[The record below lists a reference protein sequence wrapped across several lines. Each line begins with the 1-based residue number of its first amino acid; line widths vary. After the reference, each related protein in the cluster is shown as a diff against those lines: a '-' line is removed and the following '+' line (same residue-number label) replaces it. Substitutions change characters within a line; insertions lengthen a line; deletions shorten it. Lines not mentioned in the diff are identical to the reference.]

1 MNNPSFARIIDNGA
15 ALELAPVS
23 FPESPHQPTEAD
35 YNRHNFWRVSVTPPT
50 NPAPD
55 GFHYESSPYF
65 YERTSDGVQTINRS
79 YTLVADAPKPRRY
92 DKFRLLMAMKEA
104 GILAAFLAML
114 KADAE
119 LEALWNAADPI
130 ITIEADGSEIF
141 DGAVAEVKT
150 ALQLTD
156 EQVAALLAAAE
167 VS

>member
-1 MNNPSFARIIDNGA
+1 MNNPSFARILDDGA
-15 ALELAPVS
+15 SLELAPVS

-35 YNRHNFWRVSVTPPT
+35 YNRHDYWRIAVTSPT
-50 NPAPD
+50 DPAPE
-55 GFHYESSPYF
+55 GLHYESGPYF
-65 YERTSDGVQTINRS
+65 YERIPDGVQTINRS

-92 DKFRLLMAMKEA
+92 DKFRLLIATKEA
-104 GILAAFLAML
+104 GILGAFLAML

-130 ITIEADGSEIF
+130 ITIDADSSEIF

-156 EQVAALLAAAE
+156 EQVAAFLTAAE
-167 VS
+167 VA